1 MERKRVRPGLAGSYE
16 RAFHEERGESFYLEL
31 TDRDVT
37 RALDGPRLQR
47 AIGVIYR
54 PETER
59 WSHYFNARLP
69 RQFYVLIHI
78 DRTEALRPLD
88 VSAGWDEGEPPET
101 WPSTL

>member
-1 MERKRVRPGLAGSYE
+1 
-16 RAFHEERGESFYLEL
+16 
-31 TDRDVT
+31 
-37 RALDGPRLQR
+37 
-47 AIGVIYR
+47 VIYR

-69 RQFYVLIHI
+69 RQFDVLIHI

-88 VSAGWDEGEPPET
+88 GSAGWDEGEPPET